1 MLIYIKNLRGDKTE
15 LQVDESEIILSIK
28 EKLQTLQGH
37 SVELQKLILA
47 GKILEDTKTA
57 SESGIAEGSTLVLM
71 VSKAKPQA
79 KPVSSVPSVPQS
91 VPSIVPQVPQA
102 SFVPLVP
109 QVPQVTQVPQ
119 VSPLVS
125 SQSLPQAN
133 PIIPPPPAGPSVS
146 VPESVEGPSALLTGD
161 TLNSTISMIVDMGFD
176 RKDVEAAMKAA
187 YNNPDRAIEYLT
199 SGIPEQHAP
208 ASSSSSANPSDSQFR
223 QLMQDPNMMQL
234 LQVVQQN
241 PAALGP
247 ILMQLQ
253 QSNPEVYNMLM
264 NNRESLMQMMQ
275 NPLPSQQINPELI
288 GRLPRPPPGSA
299 VISLTSQEQEEV
311 KRLMELGFSKHDAL
325 EAYLSCDKNEEMAG
339 SLLIENYQPGG
350 GNMDFEQSP
359 DREDEGP

>member
-1 MLIYIKNLRGDKTE
+1 MLIYIKNLRGDKTD
-15 LQVDESEIILSIK
+15 LQVDESETILSIK
-28 EKLQTLQGH
+28 EKLQALQGH

-47 GKILEDTKTA
+47 GKILEDSKTS
-57 SESGIAEGSTLVLM
+57 SESGIIEGSTLVLM

-79 KPVSSVPSVPQS
+79 KPVSSVPSVPQVPQS
-91 VPSIVPQVPQA
+91 VPFIVPQVPQ
-102 SFVPLVP
+102 VPQIP
-109 QVPQVTQVPQ
+109 QVPLISQ
-119 VSPLVS
+119 SPPIVS
-125 SQSLPQAN
+125 SQPLPQAN
-133 PIIPPPPAGPSVS
+133 PIIPSSQVNPSVS
-146 VPESVEGPSALLTGD
+146 IPESVEGPSALLTGD

-199 SGIPEQHAP
+199 TGIPEQHAP
-208 ASSSSSANPSDSQFR
+208 ASANPSDSQFR

-253 QSNPEVYNMLM
+253 QNNPEVYNMLM
-264 NNRESLMQMMQ
+264 NNREALMQMMQ
-275 NPLPSQQINPELI
+275 NPQPSQQINPELI
-288 GRLPRPPPGSA
+288 GRLPKPPSAGSA
-299 VISLTSQEQEEV
+299 VISLTPQEQEEV

-359 DREDEGP
+359 DREDEGH

>member
-15 LQVDESEIILSIK
+15 LQVDESETILSIK
-28 EKLQTLQGH
+28 EKLQALQSH

-47 GKILEDTKTA
+47 GKILEDAKTA
-57 SESGIAEGSTLVLM
+57 SESGIIEGSTLVLM

-79 KPVSSVPSVPQS
+79 KPASSVPSVPQS
-91 VPSIVPQVPQA
+91 VPSIVPQAPQI
-102 SFVPLVP
+102 PLVS
-109 QVPQVTQVPQ
+109 QVPQ
-119 VSPLVS
+119 VSPPVI
-125 SQSLPQAN
+125 SQPLPQAN
-133 PIIPPPPAGPSVS
+133 LIIPPPQSNPPVS
-146 VPESVEGPSALLTGD
+146 VPESVEGPSALLTGN

-176 RKDVEAAMKAA
+176 RKDVESAMKAA
-187 YNNPDRAIEYLT
+187 YNNPERAIEYLT
-199 SGIPEQHAP
+199 TGIPEQHAP
-208 ASSSSSANPSDSQFR
+208 VSANPSDNQFR

-264 NNRESLMQMMQ
+264 NNREALMQMMQ

-288 GRLPRPPPGSA
+288 GRLPRPPPSAGSA
-299 VISLTSQEQEEV
+299 VISLTPQEQEEV
-311 KRLMELGFSKHDAL
+311 KRLMELGFSKNDAL

-359 DREDEGP
+359 DREDEGH

>member
-15 LQVDESEIILSIK
+15 LQVEDSETVLSIK
-28 EKLQTLQGH
+28 EKLQGLQGH

-47 GKILEDTKTA
+47 GKILEDAKTA
-57 SESGIAEGSTLVLM
+57 VESGIVEGSTLVLM

-79 KPVSSVPSVPQS
+79 KPVPITQPIVPQAPPPIVSQPPMPSPPAPISSSIPPPQSNPSVPS
-91 VPSIVPQVPQA
+91 QVLA
-102 SFVPLVP
+102 
-109 QVPQVTQVPQ
+109 
-119 VSPLVS
+119 
-125 SQSLPQAN
+125 
-133 PIIPPPPAGPSVS
+133 
-146 VPESVEGPSALLTGD
+146 PENLEGPSALLTGD

-187 YNNPDRAIEYLT
+187 YNNPERAIEYLT
-199 SGIPEQHAP
+199 NGLPAQQAP
-208 ASSSSSANPSDSQFR
+208 PSSNPPDNQFR
-223 QLMQDPNMMQL
+223 QLLQDPTIMQL

-253 QSNPEVYNMLM
+253 QSNPELYNLLM

-288 GRLPRPPPGSA
+288 GRLPRPPPGA
-299 VISLTSQEQEEV
+299 TVINLTPNEQEEV

-325 EAYLSCDKNEEMAG
+325 EAYLSCDKNEELAA
-339 SLLIENYQPGG
+339 SLLIENYQPAGV
-350 GNMDFEQSP
+350 NMDFEEQSP
-359 DREDEGP
+359 DHDDDDEEEGPYS